1 MFIGFTV
8 HYGKNGQSKN
18 RTGCPERET
27 DSSGNNGRGSKGV
40 SVLEEKISTDCSKES
55 RIPGSY
61 YNVSELTP
69 KNIAKLL
76 DELPDGVE
84 VVAAAKTRTPEEVL
98 EVVQVGIKIIG
109 ENYVKEAKE
118 AYELVGKRAKWH
130 FIGNLQKHNVR
141 RKVLEIFDMIETVDS
156 LEIAKEIDRKC
167 AQIDKIMPIL
177 IEVNSGKEPQKSGVL
192 PEDVEQLV
200 REISGFK
207 NVKVMGLMTMGPR
220 FGNPENSRPYF
231 VETRR
236 IFDKIKGMKLH
247 NVELRYLSMGMTN
260 SYKVALEEGAN
271 IIRIGTKIFG
281 ERGGSS

>member
-1 MFIGFTV
+1 M
-8 HYGKNGQSKN
+8 
-18 RTGCPERET
+18 
-27 DSSGNNGRGSKGV
+27 
-40 SVLEEKISTDCSKES
+40 
-55 RIPGSY
+55 Y
-61 YNVSELTP
+61 YNHDVASELTQQ
-69 KNIAKLL
+69 NIAKLL

-98 EVVQVGIKIIG
+98 EVVQAGIKIIG

-130 FIGNLQKHNVR
+130 FIGTFQKHNVR

-167 AQIDKIMPIL
+167 AQIGKIMPIL

-200 REISGFK
+200 KEISSLR

-220 FGNPENSRPYF
+220 FGNPENSKPYF

-236 IFDKIKGMKLH
+236 IFDKIKELKLS
-247 NVELRYLSMGMTN
+247 NVEMRYLSMGMTN

-281 ERGGSS
+281 ERVCSS